1 MSIGKLG
8 FKFFSSAPVMPN
20 VFCAGH
26 IKKYQRLHKT
36 AGGGDT
42 NYRFLKF
49 LTKTVTD
56 RVFTLVSHGIII
68 RLIVINKF
76 RGMSLGGSK

>member
-26 IKKYQRLHKT
+26 TKNINAFIKHRR
-36 AGGGDT
+36 GDT

-56 RVFTLVSHGIII
+56 HVFTSASHGIILKFI
-68 RLIVINKF
+68 AINKWY
-76 RGMSLGGSK
+76 LVAIDEC